1 MTVDQWGPGVLV
13 RADGSGGY
21 TAWTA
26 QRIAPAPGLAEHRA
40 YTGLGEEQRRIET
53 EAAELAWLSGLCRP
67 GGRFE
72 LRCTGGPA
80 DPVRAVLLTRA
91 DAPTP
96 AAAVA
101 AAKDVVGVLPAH
113 VTGEPADVE
122 VELTALTADG
132 SPPAAVDLREIR
144 KRIDVRTIARP
155 SSPRRQAAI
164 AAPLAP
170 SGRSWELLWT
180 ELARQPVPTALS
192 VALEP
197 VQLLPEAGLLF
208 HQFAELYARLAAPVD
223 GSPLW
228 QGARRGD
235 PAAEAGRDF
244 FDDAIRRYLGP
255 VFRLRITLAAAGPLP
270 PGLAQLAAD
279 QVGGAVLT
287 PEPSERGLSWRNFT
301 TLALDPLPLTHRP
314 PVDQGDWGDV
324 EQELSGLVDRQEAAA
339 AFRLPY
345 EFTGRAVRLFERS
358 APGPLPPRSAPSGPL
373 PGLSPLL

>member
-1 MTVDQWGPGVLV
+1 MDQREPGVLV
-13 RADGSGGY
+13 GADGAGGH
-21 TAWTA
+21 TARLA
-26 QRIAPAPGLAEHRA
+26 LRIAPAPGLAEHRGYLA
-40 YTGLGEEQRRIET
+40 LGEEHRRAEA

-72 LRCTGGPA
+72 LRCTGGTGGPLRVA
-80 DPVRAVLLTRA
+80 LLARA

-101 AAKDVVGVLPAH
+101 AARAAICGLPAH
-113 VTGEPADVE
+113 VIAEPADVA
-122 VELTALTADG
+122 VELNALTADG
-132 SPPAAVDLREIR
+132 SLPATVDLREIR
-144 KRIDVRTIARP
+144 KRIDVRPIARA
-155 SSPRRQAAI
+155 SSPRRQAAT

-223 GSPLW
+223 GNPLW

-255 VFRLRITLAAAGPLP
+255 VYRLRITLAAAGPLP

-279 QVGGAVLT
+279 QVGGAVLA
-287 PEPSERGLSWRNFT
+287 PEPSERGLAWHNFT

-324 EQELSGLVDRQEAAA
+324 EQELSGLVDRHEAAA

-345 EFTGRAVRLFERS
+345 EFTGRAVRLFDRPAPAAVPPS
-358 APGPLPPRSAPSGPL
+358 APVAAPTALPPL
-373 PGLSPLL
+373 I